1 MGNVIMMIRVMP
13 AGVDVNLDELAE
25 KVRQSAPENTE
36 IRDIGIKPIA
46 FGLKALMVAT
56 VTPDEGNIGEE
67 FASKLQSI
75 EGVESVT
82 IESVE
87 LL

>member
-1 MGNVIMMIRVMP
+1 MGNVIMMIKVMP
-13 AGVDVNLDELAE
+13 ADIDVDLDELAG
-25 KVRQSAPENTE
+25 KIRHSVPENIE

-46 FGLKALMVAT
+46 FGLKALMVAA
-56 VTPDEGNIGEE
+56 VMPDEGNIGEE
-67 FASKLQSI
+67 FVSKLQSI
-75 EGVESVT
+75 GGVESVE